1 MKTSMVAIVLA
12 AFLMV
17 VAGVGFGIAQAG
29 ETHPAGEV
37 MKQQSPQ
44 AATSPADDVRLE
56 KPIETGRLPS
66 KDDVVVSKVQIDG
79 RTYSER
85 IWKGDIDG
93 H

>member
-1 MKTSMVAIVLA
+1 MKTSMVAIVSA

-17 VAGVGFGIAQAG
+17 LAGVGFGIAQAG

-37 MKQQSPQ
+37 MKQHSPQ
-44 AATSPADDVRLE
+44 AATSPADDMQLG
-56 KPIETGRLPS
+56 KPIETGRLPAKS
-66 KDDVVVSKVQIDG
+66 DAVLSKVQIDG

>member
-1 MKTSMVAIVLA
+1 MVAIVSA
-12 AFLMV
+12 VFLMV
-17 VAGVGFGIAQAG
+17 AAGVGFEIAQAE
-29 ETHPAGEV
+29 ETYPAGEV

-44 AATSPADDVRLE
+44 TTTSSPSDMQLR
-56 KPIETGRLPS
+56 KPIETGRLPVKS
-66 KDDVVVSKVQIDG
+66 DVALSKVQIDG

>member
-1 MKTSMVAIVLA
+1 MKTSTIGIVAA

-29 ETHPAGEV
+29 ETHPTGEV
-37 MKQQSPQ
+37 MKQQSPPT
-44 AATSPADDVRLE
+44 ATSPADDMQLR
-56 KPIETGRLPS
+56 KPMESGKLPA
-66 KDDVVVSKVQIDG
+66 KDVVVLSKVQIDG

-85 IWKGDIDG
+85 VWKGDIDG

>member
-1 MKTSMVAIVLA
+1 MKTSMIGVVSAAILLVL
-12 AFLMV
+12 
-17 VAGVGFGIAQAG
+17 AGVGFGIAQAG

-44 AATSPADDVRLE
+44 AATSPADDMQLR
-56 KPIETGRLPS
+56 KPSETGRIPAKSNVEL
-66 KDDVVVSKVQIDG
+66 SKVQIDG

-85 IWKGDIDG
+85 VWKGDIDG

>member
-1 MKTSMVAIVLA
+1 MKTSMVAIVSA

-44 AATSPADDVRLE
+44 AATSPADDMQVR
-56 KPIETGRLPS
+56 KPVESGRLPAKS
-66 KDDVVVSKVQIDG
+66 DVVLSKVQIDG
-79 RTYSER
+79 VTYSER